1 MRKILG
7 ACILAA
13 AGLLPVHPQ
22 DVRAGEI
29 SCRHA
34 SQAFSSILA
43 QKREGT
49 GEAGRPS
56 SQAEQFLG
64 AVEDQVRGVMQGL
77 VDLGNRHID
86 NDVFFCKYAPDRS
99 YLEKA
104 RDLAGSLL
112 RLVAG
117 KGEAEDKN
125 AAEFMRKLQ
134 ESKISAVLYYG
145 GFMSHFARTCDPSAI
160 SLQTDAD
167 GSGMVVFRAS
177 SLKSS
182 LKYVG
187 FVNTETGGT
196 MAAWRVDRETS
207 TLVPATEQEI
217 AEMRGYRR
225 E

>member
-7 ACILAA
+7 ALVLGV
-13 AGLLPVHPQ
+13 AGLLPVQPQ
-22 DVRAGEI
+22 DVRADEI
-29 SCRHA
+29 TCRYA
-34 SQAFSSILA
+34 SQAFSSVLA
-43 QKREGT
+43 EKREGT

-56 SQAEQFLG
+56 SQAERVLG

-86 NDVFFCKYAPDRS
+86 NDVFFCRYSPDRS
-99 YLEKA
+99 YLERA

-117 KGEAEDKN
+117 RGDAEDKD
-125 AAEFMRKLQ
+125 AAEFMRKLKS
-134 ESKISAVLYYG
+134 SKIAAVLYYG

-196 MAAWRVDRETS
+196 MAAWRVDREAS